1 MEALVQRQ
9 PVPGLHPVPE
19 LERCERDERY
29 AAADKQQADEK
40 MAQREKL
47 VEQFHRCVL
56 RTLFHS
62 ATTYLP
68 RPTRWSSPCLYIP
81 AHVSVRDFSAPSST
95 RSSTAVRPS
104 GYSRSTA
111 RMRWRAAPRVGKG
124 SRTGATTREGG
135 AGACGAGAR
144 RGASWARG
152 PGNAGTG
159 ALRGMSSN
167 RWFCCCICDSICNR
181 SVSRSR
187 AASSSR
193 CNTSIK
199 RSRVRVSVG

>member
-40 MAQREKL
+40 MAQRGKL

-124 SRTGATTREGG
+124 ALPGATTRAGG
-135 AGACGAGAR
+135 AGSSGDRTRGAGAL
-144 RGASWARG
+144 GA
-152 PGNAGTG
+152 G
-159 ALRGMSSN
+159 ALR
-167 RWFCCCICDSICNR
+167 
-181 SVSRSR
+181 
-187 AASSSR
+187 
-193 CNTSIK
+193 
-199 RSRVRVSVG
+199 